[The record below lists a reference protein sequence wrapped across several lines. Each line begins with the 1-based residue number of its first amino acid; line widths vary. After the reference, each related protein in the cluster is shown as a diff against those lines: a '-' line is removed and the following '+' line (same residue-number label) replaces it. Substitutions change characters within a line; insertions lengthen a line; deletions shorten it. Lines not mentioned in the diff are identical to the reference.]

1 MNVKNVAV
9 VLVQLLL
16 LFDVDCD
23 ELLILK
29 LKSSRQQQ
37 MQMLSSSTTRLIVR
51 GATLPSFYRQAE
63 TTKK

>member
-16 LFDVDCD
+16 LFDVDCY
-23 ELLILK
+23 ELLK